1 LFSHYGRVFRT
12 PGTKAFCAAGFIAR
26 MPIAIYPLGFV
37 LLFSNAHGD
46 YGVAGL
52 MTGVYIIAGGIGS
65 PLMARLV
72 DRLGQDRVLVPAG
85 AIHVLAGLCLVVM
98 VHEHVPDPV
107 LAVAIAVM
115 GLSYL
120 SIGSL
125 IRARW
130 SYALAD
136 PAEIGTAYSL
146 ESTLDEAIFTIGPII
161 ASVLATL
168 VAPTAS
174 ILVAAALVAGGT
186 VWLQSLSATV
196 PPIPERGG
204 EPHRWA
210 LAYPGMV
217 VLTGSMVFMG
227 AVFGGVEVTMAAFT
241 GQHGNRGATGVV
253 LACFAL
259 GSVVA
264 GLVYGARQ
272 WTSPLPRRYLLQTV
286 IFAILI
292 PVFLLPESVLGLAVA
307 AAVVG
312 LGIAPVL
319 IAGFGLVD
327 RLVPASGL
335 TEGLSWVLTGLNFG
349 YGASAAVSGA
359 VADRYGAH
367 AAFLSPAVLGVLL
380 VVIAA
385 GLLRRL
391 RVRAPVGAQ

>member
-1 LFSHYGRVFRT
+1 MFSHYGKVFRT
-12 PGTKAFCAAGFIAR
+12 PGTKAFCTAGFVAR
-26 MPIAIYPLGFV
+26 MPIAIYPLGLV
-37 LLFSNAHGD
+37 LLFSSAHGH
-46 YGVAGL
+46 YGVAGI
-52 MTGVYIIAGGIGS
+52 MTGVYIVAGGVGS

-85 AIHVLAGLCLVVM
+85 AIHVLAALCLVVM
-98 VHEHVPDPV
+98 VHEHLPDPV
-107 LAVAIAVM
+107 LAAAIAVM

-120 SIGSL
+120 AIGSL

-130 SYALAD
+130 SYVLSN

-146 ESTLDEAIFTIGPII
+146 ESTLDEGIFTIGPII

-174 ILVAAALVAGGT
+174 ILVGAALVAGGT
-186 VWLQSLSATV
+186 IWLQSLSATV

-204 EPHRWA
+204 ERHRWA

-217 VLTGSMVFMG
+217 LLTVSMVFMG
-227 AVFGGVEVTMAAFT
+227 AIFGGVEVTMAAFT

-259 GSVVA
+259 GSGAA

-272 WTSPLPRRYLLQTV
+272 WTSPLPRRFLLQAV

-292 PVFLLPESVLGLAVA
+292 PMFLLADSVLGLAVA

-312 LGIAPVL
+312 LGIAPAL

-327 RLVPASGL
+327 RLVPATGL

-359 VADRYGAH
+359 VADSHGAH
-367 AAFLSPAVLGVLL
+367 IAFLSPVALGVLM
-380 VVIAA
+380 VVMAA

-391 RVRAPVGAQ
+391 RVPVTAQ